1 MELNTDD
8 AEMRVLLKEE
18 EARRLKKE
26 EAMRTVE
33 EDTSLCNGV
42 VAEGE
47 EEKEKETATTD
58 DTVLVNPL
66 VTGSQGDNEQDREEM
81 ETRPSEPVAAPS
93 NPQDHHR
100 MQQQEKKEEEKDEEK
115 MEEEARG
122 TLEQDSSDN

>member
-8 AEMRVLLKEE
+8 AEMRVLPKEE
-18 EARRLKKE
+18 EARRLKEE

-33 EDTSLCNGV
+33 EDTPLCNGV
-42 VAEGE
+42 IAEGE

-93 NPQDHHR
+93 SPQDHHH
-100 MQQQEKKEEEKDEEK
+100 MQQWEEEKDEEEK
-115 MEEEARG
+115 EEEEVRG